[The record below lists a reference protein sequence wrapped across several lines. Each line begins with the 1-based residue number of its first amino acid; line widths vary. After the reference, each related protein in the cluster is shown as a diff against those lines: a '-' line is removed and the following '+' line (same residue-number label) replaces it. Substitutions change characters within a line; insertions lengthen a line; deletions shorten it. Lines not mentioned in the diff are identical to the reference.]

1 VADALDALANAA
13 PDDIKADFKTFAD
26 AFKQFAKAYGDVK
39 LKPGET
45 PSAEQIA
52 KLTELSKSFNTA
64 KLQQATQHL
73 AAWGQSHCGLSSTG

>member
-1 VADALDALANAA
+1 M
-13 PDDIKADFKTFAD
+13 
-26 AFKQFAKAYGDVK
+26 K

-52 KLTELSKSFNTA
+52 KLATLSKSLNTP

-73 AAWGQSHCGLSSTG
+73 AAWGSSHCGISSTG